1 MKIVSSKRI
10 DFLVSNIFERYYETI
25 MRELYCSGLTEELV
39 QKVIQEILT
48 LIYRK
53 AIDEGIETE
62 EELDILAEPIINER
76 LEKVLFLHYA
86 KKYVDRF
93 HLDKVSLEKGML
105 DRTQESNED
114 ELEGSSKKETMEQS
128 VKETV
133 QQTAEQLIEKTVVFE
148 RAEREAEKEKQKM
161 NEMMESEPDKKLRP
175 YNNYEDA
182 EEVEI
187 IDLASERKEVPVV
200 RRMEEPRIHR
210 FRINWGLTIAASVV
224 VTMILWFGVGMLMG
238 RGYIP
243 RVDMGYTWFNSHI
256 WSIF

>member
-10 DFLVSNIFERYYETI
+10 NFLVSNIFERYYEAI
-25 MRELYCSGLTEELV
+25 VGELYCSGLTEELA
-39 QKVIQEILT
+39 QKVMQEILMS
-48 LIYRK
+48 IYRK
-53 AIDEGIETE
+53 AMDEGIETE
-62 EELDILAEPIINER
+62 EELDILAEPIINEQ

-93 HLDKVSLEKGML
+93 PIDKVSLEK
-105 DRTQESNED
+105 EVE
-114 ELEGSSKKETMEQS
+114 KE
-128 VKETV
+128 
-133 QQTAEQLIEKTVVFE
+133 IEKE
-148 RAEREAEKEKQKM
+148 EQKINENEKV
-161 NEMMESEPDKKLRP
+161 ESEPDKKLRP

-187 IDLASERKEVPVV
+187 IDLASERKEVPVI

-210 FRINWGLTIAASVV
+210 FRINWGLTIVASVV
-224 VTMILWFGVGMLMG
+224 VTVVLWFGVGMLMG

-256 WSIF
+256 WSVF